1 MTDDVSALRT
11 FGLTFDHFGVATRS
25 PDRALAFLKGL
36 GHQPGNVVY
45 DPLQKVN
52 LVFCP
57 SSEMPAVEVI
67 FPSDESGP
75 LTNILADRHEA
86 MYHVCYRSSDVDASI
101 AAMRQAGH
109 RVVQVAA
116 PQPAILFGDKR
127 VSFYL
132 VRGFGLI
139 EILEA

>member
-1 MTDDVSALRT
+1 MTEDVSTLT
-11 FGLTFDHFGVATRS
+11 GFGLTFNHFGLATRS

-36 GHQPGNVVY
+36 GHEPGGVVY

-52 LVFCP
+52 LAFCP
-57 SSEMPAVEVI
+57 GADMPAVEVI
-67 FPSDESGP
+67 FPGNEPGP

-86 MYHVCYRSSDVDASI
+86 VYHLCYTSFDVDASV
-101 AAMRQAGH
+101 AAMKKAGH

-116 PQPAILFGDKR
+116 PQPAILFGDRR
-127 VSFYL
+127 VSFYI

-139 EILEA
+139 EILEN